1 MTSSSPATPI
11 QITEPTEPS
20 LELPP
25 ALRKALKDLYA
36 VPKGS
41 KLGSLAESIDEG
53 RYSAGLGIRRGELD
67 KLVRDD
73 EGKLSIEKIEDLA
86 AKFDPSTGVYT
97 GVRGPMMRMAGVRET
112 DITKTLGNAYQQIR
126 EQTQEY
132 RDAVDLFPKTGPGKL
147 SQLTSAEEI
156 KDRVGANKKRNE
168 LLDTLN
174 DTVGGRTS
182 LTEARAGLAKGGTL
196 TNRQLQSP
204 LTETKEQT
212 PATQLERTEAQ
223 TRIDRGEAEIQS
235 LEDATEL
242 AEGRLDLD
250 RSNSAADI
258 ALKQDSNDITRV
270 QAQNNLEIAS
280 TKLELEKARLTGD
293 TVRQQQLLD
302 HQTQLSNNNIDLQ
315 KALAQINSNDKQAD
329 REYDRERENRD
340 RRQAL
345 MVMLMQGL
353 GNLGRS
359 F

>member
-1 MTSSSPATPI
+1 MTSSSPVLPVEITP
-11 QITEPTEPS
+11 TREPS
-20 LELPP
+20 LEMPP

-36 VPKGS
+36 VPTGS
-41 KLGSLAESIDEG
+41 KLPSRAEEIDEG
-53 RYSAGLGIRRGELD
+53 RYSAGLGYRRGELD

-86 AKFDPSTGVYT
+86 AKFDPSTGTYS

-112 DITKTLGNAYQQIR
+112 DITKTLGNAYQQLR
-126 EQTQEY
+126 EQTPEY
-132 RDAVDLFPKTGPGKL
+132 RKAVGLFPTKGAGKL

-156 KDRVGANKKRNE
+156 RDRIGANDKRNS

-174 DTVGGRTS
+174 DTVGGRTA
-182 LTEARAGLAKGGTL
+182 LTEARAGLAKGQKL
-196 TNRQLQSP
+196 NNRQLQSL
-204 LTETKEQT
+204 LTEAKENT
-212 PATQLERTEAQ
+212 PKTQLDRKGSETDIKIGEQ
-223 TRIDRGEAEIQS
+223 EIDAS
-235 LEDATEL
+235 KDTVKL
-242 AEGRLDLD
+242 AEGRLALD
-250 RSNSAADI
+250 QKNSAADI
-258 ALKQDSNDITRV
+258 TIRQDSNDITRV
-270 QAQNNLEIAS
+270 QAENNLEIAS

-302 HQTQLSNNNIDLQ
+302 HQTQLSNNNIELQ

-329 REYDRERENRD
+329 REYDRERDNRD

>member
-1 MTSSSPATPI
+1 MTSSSPVLPVP
-11 QITEPTEPS
+11 ITEPREPS

-41 KLGSLAESIDEG
+41 KMPSRAERIDEG
-53 RYSAGLGIRRGELD
+53 RYSAGLGYRRNELD

-73 EGKLSIEKIEDLA
+73 EGKLSIEKVEDLA

-112 DITKTLGNAYQQIR
+112 DITKTLGNAYQQLR
-126 EQTQEY
+126 EQTPEY
-132 RDAVDLFPKTGPGKL
+132 REAVGLFPTKGPGKL

-156 KDRVGANKKRNE
+156 RDRIGANDKRNT

-174 DTVGGRTS
+174 DTVGGRAA
-182 LTEARAGLAKGGTL
+182 LTEARSGLKKGETL
-196 TNRQLQSP
+196 NNRQLQSL
-204 LTETKEQT
+204 LTEAAEQT
-212 PATQLERTEAQ
+212 PKTQLDRESTQ
-223 TRIDRGEAEIQS
+223 TQINKGEAEIQS
-235 LEDATEL
+235 LEDATTL
-242 AEGRLDLD
+242 AQDRLALD
-250 RSNSAADI
+250 RTNSAADI
-258 ALKQDSNDITRV
+258 SLRQDSNNITRTV
-270 QAQNNLEIAS
+270 AENDLEIAS
-280 TKLELEKARLTGD
+280 TKLELEKARLQGD

-329 REYDRERENRD
+329 REYDRERDNRD